1 MKDSKFNEI
10 TSVILEEYNNT
21 SIKQSKYNSTN
32 LLVECQICKS
42 KDNLETHHIVF
53 QKDFNDKKINKNKLH
68 LQKDSNYNLVTLCQ
82 SCHDNVDRNNIIIN
96 GWIETTN
103 GRLLDYLYSDILIK
117 KNKYSDDLVNYIKE
131 LKLDTNDPKFA
142 RIKIKEKF
150 NKKISSKS
158 IINYWTN
165 L

>member
-1 MKDSKFNEI
+1 M
-10 TSVILEEYNNT
+10 
-21 SIKQSKYNSTN
+21 
-32 LLVECQICKS
+32 
-42 KDNLETHHIVF
+42 
-53 QKDFNDKKINKNKLH
+53 
-68 LQKDSNYNLVTLCQ
+68 QKDSNYNLVTLCQ